1 MSDFLTH
8 LVGRSLG
15 ALEVVRPR
23 VPSLFEPHRQG
34 SGLPGGRPSF
44 AHLDAQPER
53 GAEPAMEPGLG
64 SHVNPAPRAQGLR
77 VQPVPPG
84 QIAEPE
90 TNTQP
95 DERFNPPEPAPK
107 TLTNP
112 LTSGAQEVAEIRLE
126 SNAHADL
133 SPREPLLSS
142 PAKFDPAR
150 QSASTLATPPGEPRT
165 QQEEGIRPPMRP
177 QVLTLASPERPAE
190 AAKAVQSH
198 DPTPDLQAPRTGPGE
213 WAIQPGGGLP
223 SLVAHQGA
231 QSQIRQNV
239 RPPVPPPR
247 SEGPQ
252 RASQRLLASKKDEPQ
267 VRVSIGRVEVR
278 AVFPEQTVRR
288 PAPPRS
294 RPTVSLDEYLNKAS
308 GGKR

>member
-15 ALEVVRPR
+15 TLEVVRPR

-44 AHLDAQPER
+44 AHLDARPEL
-53 GAEPAMEPGLG
+53 GAEAPTEPSSG
-64 SHVNPAPRAQGLR
+64 SHVIPASQAQGLR
-77 VQPVPPG
+77 VQPVHAG
-84 QIAEPE
+84 KIVEPE
-90 TNTQP
+90 TSTQS
-95 DERFNPPEPAPK
+95 DERFNPPELAPK
-107 TLTNP
+107 TLTNS
-112 LTSGAQEVAEIRLE
+112 LISDNEDVAEIRLE
-126 SNAHADL
+126 THARTDP
-133 SPREPLLSS
+133 SSQEPLPSS
-142 PAKFDPAR
+142 PARFDPPRQAAR
-150 QSASTLATPPGEPRT
+150 TIATAPGEPRSH
-165 QQEEGIRPPMRP
+165 QGEGIRPPMRP

-190 AAKAVQSH
+190 AAKAPQSY
-198 DPTPDLQAPRTGPGE
+198 DPTLDLPGTRTGPGE

-223 SLVAHQGA
+223 SLVAHQGP

-247 SEGPQ
+247 SEGP
-252 RASQRLLASKKDEPQ
+252 RRQ
-267 VRVSIGRVEVR
+267 VKVSIGRVEVR
-278 AVFPEQTVRR
+278 GVFPEQTVRR

-294 RPTVSLDEYLNKAS
+294 RPTVSLDEYLNTAS